1 MIHIGKEIRDTVK
14 RKKISISQLA
24 EMINKSRPLVYDIF
38 ERESIDTGLLQKL
51 SEVLEFNFFSY
62 YQSGYSAEEPR
73 EEYQTFS
80 TGIEELK
87 KKLSEREHE
96 LDIAKNEIQY
106 LKKIN
111 TLLEEKL
118 KRNKDQ

>member
-62 YQSGYSAEEPR
+62 YQTGHSAEEPR
-73 EEYQTFS
+73 EEYRTFNN
-80 TGIEELK
+80 GMEEMK
-87 KKLSEREHE
+87 KKLSEKEHE
-96 LDIAKNEIQY
+96 LDIAKSEIQY
-106 LKKIN
+106 LRRIN

-118 KRNKDQ
+118 KRMEE